1 MTDLINLN
9 NFLNNAIGF
18 EDFFDRFHRL
28 PTINAGFPH
37 YNIKKAGEDKYILEM
52 AVAGYKKSDIDVQVQ
67 DGVLSIEGKSSEEKE
82 DFVHR
87 GIAKRAFKK
96 QLQLS
101 EYVECTGAKLEDGM
115 LKVDLKYDPPENSKI
130 VNLKICARY
139 AYSPTFYWTI
149 SKLLSLLLVLERQ
162 Y

>member
-18 EDFFDRFHRL
+18 ESFFERFNRL

-37 YNIKKAGEDKYILEM
+37 YNIRKLNKITSGPAEIYILEM

-67 DGVLSIEGKSSEEKE
+67 DGVLSIEGISSEDKE
-82 DFVHR
+82 DFVHK

-101 EYVECTGAKLEDGM
+101 EYVECSGAKLEDGM
-115 LKVDLKYDPPENSKI
+115 LKVELKYDPPENKKPKKI
-130 VNLKICARY
+130 
-139 AYSPTFYWTI
+139 TI
-149 SKLLSLLLVLERQ
+149 K
-162 Y
+162 

>member
-18 EDFFDRFHRL
+18 ESFFDRFHRFHRL
-28 PTINAGFPH
+28 PNINAGFPH

-67 DGVLSIEGKSSEEKE
+67 DGVLSIEGISSEDKE
-82 DFVHR
+82 DFVHK

-101 EYVECTGAKLEDGM
+101 EYVECKGAKLEDGM
-115 LKVDLKYDPPENSKI
+115 LKVELKYDPPENKKPKKI
-130 VNLKICARY
+130 
-139 AYSPTFYWTI
+139 TI
-149 SKLLSLLLVLERQ
+149 K
-162 Y
+162 

>member
-18 EDFFDRFHRL
+18 VSFFERFNRL
-28 PTINAGFPH
+28 PNINAGFPH

-52 AVAGYKKSDIDVQVQ
+52 AVAGYKKSDIKVTVEN
-67 DGVLSIEGKSSEEKE
+67 GILSIEGQASDKEE
-82 DFVHR
+82 DFVHK
-87 GIAKRAFKK
+87 GIAKRAFQR

-115 LKVDLKYDPPENSKI
+115 LKVELNYNPPEDKKPKKI
-130 VNLKICARY
+130 TVK
-139 AYSPTFYWTI
+139 
-149 SKLLSLLLVLERQ
+149 
-162 Y
+162 

>member
-18 EDFFDRFHRL
+18 ESFFDRFHRL

-52 AVAGYKKSDIDVQVQ
+52 AVAGYKKSDINVNVT
-67 DGVLSIEGKSSEEKE
+67 DGVLSIEGKSSDKEE
-82 DFVHR
+82 DFVHK
-87 GIAKRAFKK
+87 GIAKRAFQR

-115 LKVDLKYDPPENSKI
+115 LKVDLNYNPPEDKRPKKI
-130 VNLKICARY
+130 TVK
-139 AYSPTFYWTI
+139 
-149 SKLLSLLLVLERQ
+149 
-162 Y
+162 